1 MASKGSRN
9 TFCFLGF
16 DFIPFFQ
23 KGESWKYARFFHAE
37 ESPGL
42 QALGWSETA
51 QKQVKGT

>member
-9 TFCFLGF
+9 TFSFLGF

-23 KGESWKYARFFHAE
+23 KGESWKYTRFFHAE